1 MRIANGFN
9 PSAREAKIQCID
21 KERHALL
28 MVKQSLID
36 DYGHLSS
43 WGNEDGKK
51 DCCQWRGV
59 QCSNRTRHVIKLD
72 LSNPRTSNHNLLEH
86 NPLRGKI
93 NPSLLE
99 LQHLR
104 YLDLSGNKF
113 EGSMVPNL
121 NGSLSK
127 LRYLNLYS
135 AGLSSTTLNQ
145 LGNLSELQF
154 LDLSYN
160 DYNIS
165 NLDWFHGLS
174 SLRHLNLSS
183 NKLTDA
189 KDWPQL
195 LNMLPYLEDLK
206 LRSCRLPRIRSPPSL
221 TNSTSSTLSIDLSNN
236 NLTSC
241 IYWLLFNITSKI
253 VDLDLANSLLGG
265 SIPDFFRN
273 MVSLKH
279 LSLSRNHLE
288 GDISKF
294 LGNICTLETLYLWG
308 NNISGS
314 IVPGIL
320 GCLENSL
327 QILDLSNNRLNGTLS
342 KSFNFKQPSKLSY
355 LDLSGN
361 QFTGTLP
368 DFTKLSS
375 LKALYLSDNQSNGSV
390 PESLGYLSELEGLDI
405 SRNSLED
412 TIPNWFWD
420 LPPYLNLLNLSH
432 NHITGILPKLSQ
444 LKFFLN
450 VGIDL
455 SSNLFEGPLPLF
467 LSNVSSLNLS
477 QNKFSGSISALCRIK
492 AEALTFLDLS
502 SNSLAGVLPDCSVH
516 WQALKVLN
524 LANNSFSGGIPRTF
538 GSLSSLESINL
549 SDNKFSGELPSSLKN
564 CSRLKHLDLNNNKFS
579 GNIPAWIGENLS
591 SLIHLSLQSNEFKG
605 RIPASLC
612 QLANIR
618 MLDLSLNTISGTIP
632 LCLYNLTAM
641 SQKGDSNYIIKYDYF
656 SSSEEGPV
664 GDLVLGL
671 KSGSYIEKAWVRW
684 KGKICKFEKSLGLLR
699 SINLAGNKLVG
710 KISDEI
716 TSLSELVQLNLSGNN
731 LIGFIP
737 KTIGH
742 LKKLESLD
750 LSKNQL
756 SDQIPASIVD
766 LNFLNCLNLSYNNL
780 SGRIP
785 LSTQIQTMEASAF
798 VGNLAL
804 CGPPVTQQYP
814 EDDATQSQSPEDE
827 IEDEFNKW
835 FYAGMG
841 FGFFIGFWGVFATL
855 LSKRSWRHAYFRFLD
870 NLKDSLYV
878 TIMLWGASSQRKL
891 KKLEA
896 TTTLEVS

>member
-1 MRIANGFN
+1 MLRSFLFLLIFFGLCQCMRIANGFN
-9 PSAREAKIQCID
+9 PSAREAKIQCIE

-72 LSNPRTSNHNLLEH
+72 LSNPWTSNHNLLEY

-104 YLDLSGNKF
+104 YLNLSGNKF
-113 EGSMVPNL
+113 
-121 NGSLSK
+121 K
-127 LRYLNLYS
+127 LRYLNLNS
-135 AGLSSTTLNQ
+135 AGLSSTILDQ
-145 LGNLSELQF
+145 LGNLSDLQ
-154 LDLSYN
+154 
-160 DYNIS
+160 
-165 NLDWFHGLS
+165 
-174 SLRHLNLSS
+174 HLNLSWS
-183 NKLTDA
+183 NLTDA

-206 LRSCRLPRIRSPPSL
+206 LSGCHLPRILSPPSL
-221 TNSTSSTLSIDLSNN
+221 TISTSSPLSMDLSSN
-236 NLTSC
+236 NLTSS

-253 VDLDLANSLLGG
+253 ADLDLANNLLGS

-314 IVPGIL
+314 IVPGFL

-405 SRNSLED
+405 SRNSLEGVIFQ
-412 TIPNWFWD
+412 THFK
-420 LPPYLNLLNLSH
+420 NLS
-432 NHITGILPKLSQ
+432 
-444 LKFFLN
+444 KFRL
-450 VGIDL
+450 
-455 SSNLFEGPLPLF
+455 
-467 LSNVSSLNLS
+467 
-477 QNKFSGSISALCRIK
+477 
-492 AEALTFLDLS
+492 LDLS
-502 SNSLAGVLPDCSVH
+502 LNHLIVNFSFGWVPPFHNSLSGVRPDCSVH

-605 RIPASLC
+605 RIPVSLC

-632 LCLYNLTAM
+632 LCLNNLTAM

-671 KSGSYIEKAWVRW
+671 ESGSYIEKAWVRW
-684 KGKICKFEKSLGLLR
+684 KGKICKCEKSLGLLR

-710 KISDEI
+710 KIPDEI

-756 SDQIPASIVD
+756 SDQIPASMVD

-804 CGPPVTQQYP
+804 CGPLVTQQYP

-835 FYAGMG
+835 FYAGIG

-878 TIMLWGASSQRKL
+878 TIITRFMDCGFRKMANIADEGPERIKSL
-891 KKLEA
+891 LMNN
-896 TTTLEVS
+896 LLQNQLL